1 MLKAD
6 LAFDA
11 RDIVGESLVYDDRR
25 DALVWVD
32 IGGKRIRRL
41 WRANGRRPRSGLTA
55 TAVSWSACATA
66 SRDGPSAASS
76 RPWRSSSLTFPT
88 IS

>member
-1 MLKAD
+1 MLKAE

-32 IGGKRIRRL
+32 IGGKRIRRP
-41 WRANGRRPRSGLTA
+41 WRANGRHEGLGHPGLPDLDRA
-55 TAVSWSACATA
+55 
-66 SRDGPSAASS
+66 
-76 RPWRSSSLTFPT
+76 
-88 IS
+88 